1 MYTILKNG
9 FRFLLVIGCGI
20 GLALLLGIFEGRFEA
35 NQLIF
40 YTIQSNLLIF
50 FGYLYLIAKSL
61 VASVSTKRNV
71 AFDFS
76 QNVMGALTLII
87 VITGLIYNFILV
99 PSIPS
104 TSEYAVNSL
113 SDFLVHTYTPVM
125 VFVDWLLFA
134 DTRPLKKIKPWT
146 WAVLPLLYWVF
157 TIIRAQIGGPIAG
170 FDSYYPYFFI
180 DAIDLGW
187 PRVFLNVIVLLIFFV
202 IFGYLMKL
210 IAWGTNRFKPANA
223 NPRVY

>member
-76 QNVMGALTLII
+76 PNVMGALTR
-87 VITGLIYNFILV
+87 
-99 PSIPS
+99 
-104 TSEYAVNSL
+104 SL
-113 SDFLVHTYTPVM
+113 LSLD
-125 VFVDWLLFA
+125 
-134 DTRPLKKIKPWT
+134 
-146 WAVLPLLYWVF
+146 
-157 TIIRAQIGGPIAG
+157 
-170 FDSYYPYFFI
+170 
-180 DAIDLGW
+180 
-187 PRVFLNVIVLLIFFV
+187 
-202 IFGYLMKL
+202 
-210 IAWGTNRFKPANA
+210 
-223 NPRVY
+223 